1 MVRIRSCFEQEWY
14 GGIFRDVN
22 IGGGAIG
29 VRYIFSSGAR
39 QMIVVHRFR
48 YTTRSGLVW
57 SGPWKHLN
65 SCLGQ
70 LGWKYT
76 TYIYFRR
83 LTLLLLL
90 LHYSFFLSV
99 LFPAARL
106 LLFWSL
112 LIGRIR
118 LHF

>member
-1 MVRIRSCFEQEWY
+1 
-14 GGIFRDVN
+14 
-22 IGGGAIG
+22 
-29 VRYIFSSGAR
+29 
-39 QMIVVHRFR
+39 MIVVHRFR
-48 YTTRSGLVW
+48 YTTSSGLVW

-83 LTLLLLL
+83 LTLLLFLIY
-90 LHYSFFLSV
+90 YSLFLSV
-99 LFPAARL
+99 LFL
-106 LLFWSL
+106 LSVCRSG
-112 LIGRIR
+112 LIWIHLVGRIR